1 MRIRQ
6 SDTTEITDI
15 CREEI
20 EEASRRINERLK
32 QFEQRPASSAND
44 KLEGVRKFY
53 EDLADK
59 NWTKADEDTLRGLEG
74 LSESDIKASMRSG
87 FRKAQLYPI
96 PNFAYL
102 INVINTESRREV
114 TQSLANTEAVSAA
127 ERERLANVLEK
138 ELMEAARDIATSLRL
153 SDTNSEIIRE
163 QLEIT
168 QGNIIGRLT
177 PLA

>member
-6 SDTTEITDI
+6 SDTTEIGDI

-20 EEASRRINERLK
+20 EEANRRIGERLK
-32 QFEQRPASSAND
+32 QFEQRPASSADD

-59 NWTKADEDTLRGLEG
+59 NWTKADEDTLSGLEG
-74 LSESDIKASMRSG
+74 VSEGDIKAKMRVG
-87 FRKAQLYPI
+87 FRNAQIYPI

-102 INVINTESRREV
+102 VSVMKTDSRQEAAQFLSNTD
-114 TQSLANTEAVSAA
+114 AVSAA
-127 ERERLANVLEK
+127 ERERLANVLQK
-138 ELMEAARDIATSLRL
+138 ELTEAARDIAASLRL

>member
-1 MRIRQ
+1 MRIRT
-6 SDTTEITDI
+6 SDSNEIADI
-15 CREEI
+15 CREEMD
-20 EEASRRINERLK
+20 EANRRISERLK
-32 QFEQRPASSAND
+32 QYEQRPASSTTEQ
-44 KLEGVRKFY
+44 LEGVRRFY

-59 NWTKADEDTLRGLEG
+59 NWTKADEDCLKSLEG
-74 LSESDIKASMRSG
+74 LSESDIKARMRQG
-87 FRKAQLYPI
+87 FRKAQLYPV

-102 INVINTESRREV
+102 ISVLKTETRYENT
-114 TQSLANTEAVSAA
+114 QPLGNTEAVSAA

-138 ELMEAARDIATSLRL
+138 ELTEATRDIAASLRL
-153 SDTNSEIIRE
+153 SDTNKEIIRE